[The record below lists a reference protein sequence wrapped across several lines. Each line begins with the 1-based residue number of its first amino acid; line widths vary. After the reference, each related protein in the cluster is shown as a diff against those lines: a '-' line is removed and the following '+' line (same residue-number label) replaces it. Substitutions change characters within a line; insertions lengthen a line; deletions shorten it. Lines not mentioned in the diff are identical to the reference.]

1 MHFDQGSYDI
11 RCEWG
16 LEGIRALGRGSRAIV
31 IVDVF
36 SFTTA
41 VDIAVVNGAAV
52 YPFAGPREEAEA
64 FAREKGAI
72 LAASRRGEQG
82 MFSLSPSSLL
92 RLPTGASVVLPSPNG
107 STLSLATGDTPTFAA
122 CLRNA
127 RAVARAAMGVGLPV
141 SVIPAGERW
150 QDGSLRPGLEDLLG
164 TGAVIHELE
173 GTRSPEAE
181 AAEGVF
187 LRFMGRIGKALER
200 CGSGKEVEERRGPED
215 VRLAG
220 ELNVSG
226 LAPRLVEGRYVG

>member
-1 MHFDQGSYDI
+1 MYFDQDGYDI

-16 LEGIRALGRGSRAIV
+16 LEGIKALGPGSRALV

-41 VDIAVVNGAAV
+41 VDIAVARGAKV

-64 FAREKGAI
+64 FAREKWVI
-72 LAASRRGEQG
+72 LAASRRGEPG
-82 MFSLSPSSLL
+82 AFSLSPSSLL
-92 RLPTGASVVLPSPNG
+92 TLPAGASVVLPSPNG

-127 RAVARAAMGVGLPV
+127 RAVARAAQGMGLPV

-150 QDGSLRPGLEDLLG
+150 QDGGLRPGLEDLLG
-164 TGAVIHELE
+164 AGAVIHALE

-181 AAEGVF
+181 AAEGAF
-187 LRFMGRIGKALER
+187 LGFMGRLAEALER
-200 CGSGKEVEERRGPED
+200 CGSGKEVEKRRGPED

-220 ELNVSG
+220 ERGSRSG
-226 LAPRLVEGRYVG
+226 EVVWVVRSV